1 MLRIGCYVSRD
12 WLKHRKKH
20 FKGNLN
26 HFKIIFNLKSKI
38 YVSLSLSI
46 LFWAIVN
53 RVHLFFKIPK
63 TEIYNVSYCMITGTY
78 FLNLI
83 FGIILSRHHEV
94 GGPPNGP
101 ILVDCLHFIP
111 REVLFLF

>member
-1 MLRIGCYVSRD
+1 
-12 WLKHRKKH
+12 
-20 FKGNLN
+20 
-26 HFKIIFNLKSKI
+26 
-38 YVSLSLSI
+38 
-46 LFWAIVN
+46 
-53 RVHLFFKIPK
+53 
-63 TEIYNVSYCMITGTY
+63 MITGTY

-111 REVLFLF
+111 REVLFFVLRLSNKIYFIREITRRQNVSKKT